1 MSDSSCSHIIIHL
14 SIKSGIPFWLLS
26 VAHTMDDS
34 KVEEPLLK
42 GHPEETEAACG
53 ARSDSEQAL
62 SSQMLH
68 DEDSQLSV
76 SGIRTKSDFV
86 SLSQFSS
93 IPMFQCFRRFCVAL
107 CFHVALILVG
117 IRRNRCLQMSKNS
130 SDDFVNIF
138 FDTNIISLYGLT
150 FDGRQDS
157 A

>member
-1 MSDSSCSHIIIHL
+1 MSYSVQTSSICQSSLAFLVGCYCLRAPWAIR
-14 SIKSGIPFWLLS
+14 KSRISFLKSTLKKPQQP
-26 VAHTMDDS
+26 VALGQILYCRKCCRRPAS
-34 KVEEPLLK
+34 FQLVE
-42 GHPEETEAACG
+42 
-53 ARSDSEQAL
+53 SEQNRIL
-62 SSQMLH
+62 SFCPNSAQ
-68 DEDSQLSV
+68 SP
-76 SGIRTKSDFV
+76 I
-86 SLSQFSS
+86 
-93 IPMFQCFRRFCVAL
+93 FQCFRRFCVAL